1 MKYTTILVFLLLLM
15 TSCTKAG
22 PLAYGMCQA
31 GCASVVVACY
41 SAAGA
46 VFGTVTGGLGA
57 PPAIIACN
65 LAFGKCSAVCAA
77 IALTPTP

>member
-1 MKYTTILVFLLLLM
+1 MI
-15 TSCTKAG
+15 SCTKAG

-46 VFGTVTGGLGA
+46 VFGTVTGGVGA

-77 IALTPTP
+77 IALTPTL